1 MFLLVDKSF
10 NLMNTNTIQFLI
22 KTQIYH
28 FDYFTNKVTPRL
40 FKILYPIIDYVISLS
55 LVLKKSFHNQ

>member
-1 MFLLVDKSF
+1 
-10 NLMNTNTIQFLI
+10 MNTNTIQFLI